1 MKIHLIC
8 DPNWSTGSIA
18 KDLIALMPHRDMVI
32 HPWQN
37 YSEFPK
43 DDLLICF
50 SLTSAARW
58 PSTRVPNAIH
68 LCCHPHEPALP
79 EFAQHVIRGAGEFYA
94 GVSRGCR
101 DTLKEYLPRNYVHLL
116 PASAR
121 ANRFQRRA
129 RPGKRIA
136 GFIGHS
142 QATGI
147 QITGGIKNPQWFS
160 SICQEYNLTPRFTH
174 QNYSYDTM
182 QEFYDGID
190 YLFCTSSSEG
200 GPLGPFEAALCGV
213 PVISTPVGF
222 WGECNMGGYFTV
234 NDQIGQHLN
243 NTSLAD
249 EQHAKMQSVCME
261 ALMPVWNAAIDLVS
275 CNR

>member
-8 DPNWSTGSIA
+8 DPGWSTGSIA
-18 KDLIALMPHRDMVI
+18 KDLIALMPHRNMVI

-58 PSTRVPNAIH
+58 PSTRIPNAIH
-68 LCCHPHEPALP
+68 LCCHPHESVLP
-79 EFAQHVIRGAGEFYA
+79 EFAAHLRTGGNEFYA

-101 DTLKEYLPRNYVHLL
+101 DALRQVMPRSYVHLL

-121 ANRFQRRA
+121 ANRFERRP
-129 RPGKRIA
+129 RPNKRIA
-136 GFIGHS
+136 GFIGRP

-147 QITGGIKNPQWFS
+147 QITGGIKQPEWFNQL
-160 SICQEYNLTPRFTH
+160 CQEHGLTPHFTH
-174 QNYSYDTM
+174 QNYSYETM
-182 QEFYDGID
+182 QEFYDSVD

-222 WGECNMGGYFTV
+222 WGECNMGGYFLDSADV
-234 NDQIGQHLN
+234 GRHLSDL
-243 NTSLAD
+243 SLAD
-249 EQHAKMQSVCME
+249 EQHMKMQSVCME
-261 ALMPVWNAAIDLVS
+261 ALMPVWNAAIDVVS